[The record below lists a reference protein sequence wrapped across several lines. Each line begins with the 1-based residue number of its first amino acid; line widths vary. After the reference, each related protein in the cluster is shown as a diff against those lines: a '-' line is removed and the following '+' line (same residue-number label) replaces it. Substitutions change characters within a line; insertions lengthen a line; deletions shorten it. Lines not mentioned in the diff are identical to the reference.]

1 MGYSRQAMKGVS
13 WLGAFRLLF
22 RSFSYI
28 KLAII
33 ARILSPESFGAADV
47 AIIVLAF
54 VEIIT
59 ETGINVFLIQE
70 KDDIDDYINTAWV
83 ISIVRG
89 FLVGILVY
97 LCSSLISAFFHSTD
111 SQWLLVLISIVPIV
125 RGFINPSVIKFL
137 KDLEYNKQFYYKS
150 SIAIIEVI
158 SVIFFVLLLRDASGI
173 VWGMVISAIW
183 EVMLTFM
190 VASPRPL
197 FSFSLNI
204 FFKIIKR
211 GKWLTFAGIFDYLYL
226 NLDNII
232 VGRLLGTSS
241 LGLYMRAYGLSL
253 LPITEISDVF
263 NQATFPIYV
272 KMRNDTERL
281 KNAFFKTLMTVAVCV
296 IPVGLLFY
304 MFPREIIRV
313 VLGDQ
318 WISSVVVLQTLAFYG
333 IIRAILRTAIGF
345 FYSLQRQDIV
355 TKLTAINLIG
365 LAVTVIPFINLWGLV
380 GAGLSA
386 VFGTVL
392 SIPFTVYYVN
402 SVLKN
407 LKTDA

>member
-1 MGYSRQAMKGVS
+1 
-13 WLGAFRLLF
+13 
-22 RSFSYI
+22 
-28 KLAII
+28 
-33 ARILSPESFGAADV
+33 
-47 AIIVLAF
+47 
-54 VEIIT
+54 
-59 ETGINVFLIQE
+59 
-70 KDDIDDYINTAWV
+70 
-83 ISIVRG
+83 
-89 FLVGILVY
+89 
-97 LCSSLISAFFHSTD
+97 
-111 SQWLLVLISIVPIV
+111 
-125 RGFINPSVIKFL
+125 
-137 KDLEYNKQFYYKS
+137 
-150 SIAIIEVI
+150 
-158 SVIFFVLLLRDASGI
+158 
-173 VWGMVISAIW
+173 
-183 EVMLTFM
+183 
-190 VASPRPL
+190 
-197 FSFSLNI
+197 
-204 FFKIIKR
+204 
-211 GKWLTFAGIFDYLYL
+211 
-226 NLDNII
+226 
-232 VGRLLGTSS
+232 
-241 LGLYMRAYGLSL
+241 MRAYGLSL